1 MAELCL
7 YFYHFSTSLN
17 TPIGKWLG
25 YHAGVSAGPS
35 GMLMVWDSYSW
46 HYESVTQTLPHFIKH
61 TPVPGS
67 WNSLHGHSTDISWR
81 LHLGNFFAQ
90 RVAGCWG
97 NYSLGI
103 IWMKNCQQPEPPS
116 YIPWCPIV
124 FLADGV
130 SSPSCFR
137 AQAHGHPSR
146 KSKKIQQMPCKPLV
160 WSKHHLRLMPHRFD
174 SWKPGSSRST
184 KFDIVR
190 LCSTCIFCMI
200 ALTLWIERHRI
211 QCIP

>member
-1 MAELCL
+1 M
-7 YFYHFSTSLN
+7 
-17 TPIGKWLG
+17 LG
-25 YHAGVSAGPS
+25 LPQVPVGCRWFEIATAG
-35 GMLMVWDSYSW
+35 YN
-46 HYESVTQTLPHFIKH
+46 YESVTQTLPHFMWHGRKNA
-61 TPVPGS
+61 PVPGS

-97 NYSLGI
+97 NYSLGLFGWKI
-103 IWMKNCQQPEPPS
+103 ARNQNPLPTS
-116 YIPWCPIV
+116 LGV
-124 FLADGV
+124 LLFFFADGV
-130 SSPSCFR
+130 SSQSCFR

-146 KSKKIQQMPCKPLV
+146 KSRNLQQMPCKPLV
-160 WSKHHLRLMPHRFD
+160 WSKHLRLMPHCFD

-200 ALTLWIERHRI
+200 ALTLWIQRHRI